1 MPNEKSQISFAVGQV
16 KAPCKD
22 CSERFV
28 GCHTVCFEYAEYK
41 QALEAEKE
49 RYRASKANEDSFFE
63 YEKDRKRRLKK
74 YYKTKGSRK
83 NERT

>member
-1 MPNEKSQISFAVGQV
+1 MPNDKTPLIIPGTNIKS
-16 KAPCKD
+16 PCKD